1 MNWLLLKPIRP
12 FITLA
17 ALASLLLNLA
27 LVVPSLYM
35 LQVFDRV
42 FSSRSIETL
51 VMLGLFALLA
61 LGLAFCMDRA
71 RQQLLARAGRAVD
84 EWLSATALA
93 AALKDA
99 ARRDGHAAGLRH
111 CPTSRGCATF
121 SPARRCR
128 RCSTHPGCRSTCW

>member
-1 MNWLLLKPIRP
+1 LGSAFIVHESSCLRLLGGGPAASYWERRTAAMEPPTEAKDDPMNWLLLKPIRP

-61 LGLAFCMDRA
+61 LGLGFCMDRWPP
-71 RQQLLARAGRAVD
+71 R
-84 EWLSATALA
+84 
-93 AALKDA
+93 
-99 ARRDGHAAGLRH
+99 
-111 CPTSRGCATF
+111 
-121 SPARRCR
+121 
-128 RCSTHPGCRSTCW
+128 